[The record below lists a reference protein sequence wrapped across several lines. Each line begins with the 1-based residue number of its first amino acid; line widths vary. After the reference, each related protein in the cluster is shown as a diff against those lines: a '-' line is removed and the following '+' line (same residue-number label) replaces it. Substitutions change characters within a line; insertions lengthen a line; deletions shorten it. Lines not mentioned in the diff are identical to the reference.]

1 MTNAVNVKEADGLA
15 DHEIRE
21 GRSNEERKDFR
32 KTAKR
37 LIKVAKKH
45 PNWYTREDVQ
55 YAKLIKRVNKK
66 KKPENKE

>member
-1 MTNAVNVKEADGLA
+1 MTNAVKVKEEDCLA
-15 DHEIRE
+15 DHEIKE
-21 GRSNEERKDFR
+21 GQTNEERKNYR

-45 PNWYTREDVQ
+45 PEWYTREDVQ

-66 KKPENKE
+66 IKPENKG

>member
-37 LIKVAKKH
+37 LIKVAK
-45 PNWYTREDVQ
+45 NTLTGILGRMFSM
-55 YAKLIKRVNKK
+55 LN
-66 KKPENKE
+66 

>member
-1 MTNAVNVKEADGLA
+1 MTNAVKVKEEDGLA

-21 GRSNEERKDFR
+21 GRTNEERKNFR

-45 PNWYTREDVQ
+45 PEWYTREDVQ
-55 YAKLIKRVNKK
+55 YAKLIKRGNKK
-66 KKPENKE
+66 TKPENKE